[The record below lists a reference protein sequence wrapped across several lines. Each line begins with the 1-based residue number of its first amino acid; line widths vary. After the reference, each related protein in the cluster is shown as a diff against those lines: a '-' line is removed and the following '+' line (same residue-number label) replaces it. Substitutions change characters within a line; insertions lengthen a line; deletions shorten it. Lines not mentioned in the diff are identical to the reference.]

1 MSVTDTF
8 SIAQR
13 FFIDNKHLLPGCLP
27 VTQVN
32 EYRHNKTRLMQVTIE
47 ETDFI

>member
-32 EYRHNKTRLMQVTIE
+32 EKKKTINAGDNRR
-47 ETDFI
+47 DGFYD